1 MQKTWFR
8 CNLSSLRS
16 SEHYDCVRGDTVIFS
31 ILLTIIQMTTLTV
44 FSAKQFEA
52 MAGMGSSLYLK
63 DLARRK
69 CIALFNAEK
78 FRGKVNNF

>member
-1 MQKTWFR
+1 MQKTWFP
-8 CNLSSLRS
+8 CNISSLRS

-31 ILLTIIQMTTLTV
+31 IFLTIIEMTTLTA

-52 MAGMGSSLYLK
+52 MAEMASSLYLK

-69 CIALFNAEK
+69 YITLFDAEK
-78 FRGKVNNF
+78 LRGKANNF